1 MEIIQFKNS
10 TPKVLDIENI
20 AIERSQDE
28 IANLLVSAYRAKFI
42 PATFHRN
49 AKITRRNAL
58 RVFFFFFFFFPSSLL
73 LSSLFFCYSLPL
85 VREPRVR
92 SSDRNARSERS
103 DLAGIRQQRLA
114 VSNFASADLRHV
126 AGVNFEPPYRDPVI
140 SR

>member
-58 RVFFFFFFFFPSSLL
+58 RVFFFPFFFSFFPP
-73 LSSLFFCYSLPL
+73 SLFSFFLL
-85 VREPRVR
+85 FLA
-92 SSDRNARSERS
+92 ART
-103 DLAGIRQQRLA
+103 
-114 VSNFASADLRHV
+114 
-126 AGVNFEPPYRDPVI
+126 
-140 SR
+140 